1 MYCSLV
7 VVILLFRFCSAFF
20 VVVRVA
26 NSPCAPAV
34 IVGVL
39 CLYCR
44 FALIYPRFFAVT
56 TTGHTSIG
64 NIFMGQY
71 FFRYFLLFPV
81 PIMHTT
87 LVPRLPRLF
96 SCNRFCATTN
106 CCSLCLPMEQQA
118 PISMLFA
125 LACKAK
131 MEHALHMEGEHDRPQ
146 FHGQLH

>member
-7 VVILLFRFCSAFF
+7 VVLLLFRFCSAFF
-20 VVVRVA
+20 VVVPVA

-71 FFRYFLLFPV
+71 FFRN
-81 PIMHTT
+81 T
-87 LVPRLPRLF
+87 
-96 SCNRFCATTN
+96 CANNAHNTGAQTPKTV
-106 CCSLCLPMEQQA
+106 SLQQILCHHKLQFFVLAQGAAGPYINVVCFGMKGKDGTCLA
-118 PISMLFA
+118 
-125 LACKAK
+125 
-131 MEHALHMEGEHDRPQ
+131 
-146 FHGQLH
+146 HGRGT